1 MAAVGHQETRRPRK
15 PRGRFTSVTGLE
27 GLATAARE
35 ILAAA
40 DRTTMDVIRIMI
52 TDARRRAIEG

>member
-1 MAAVGHQETRRPRK
+1 M
-15 PRGRFTSVTGLE
+15 
-27 GLATAARE
+27 AARE